1 MQIFY
6 TSFTDLEGTD
16 TETDRDGIENP
27 STDRDKDLLIGT
39 GFETVFFGITFLFAT
54 GDDFSVFIA
63 INPSSERRLAN
74 ARFDTGFFTRIG
86 VSGSGQIDA
95 FFAPTGQGLI
105 SFAV

>member
-39 GFETVFFGITFLFAT
+39 GFETVFFGITTFLCAT
-54 GDDFSVFIA
+54 GDGFSVFIA
-63 INPSSERRLAN
+63 TNPSSERRLAN
-74 ARFDTGFFTRIG
+74 A
-86 VSGSGQIDA
+86 
-95 FFAPTGQGLI
+95 
-105 SFAV
+105 